1 MDGKF
6 EAKQKR
12 LTKLMLLKE
21 NDAVQKGPF
30 LGHKK
35 EKEKQSP
42 YEIIWILFFYCK
54 MDKVS
59 EQE

>member
-12 LTKLMLLKE
+12 LTKLMLLNE

-30 LGHKK
+30 WDTRKK
-35 EKEKQSP
+35 KKN
-42 YEIIWILFFYCK
+42 
-54 MDKVS
+54 KVHMR
-59 EQE
+59 